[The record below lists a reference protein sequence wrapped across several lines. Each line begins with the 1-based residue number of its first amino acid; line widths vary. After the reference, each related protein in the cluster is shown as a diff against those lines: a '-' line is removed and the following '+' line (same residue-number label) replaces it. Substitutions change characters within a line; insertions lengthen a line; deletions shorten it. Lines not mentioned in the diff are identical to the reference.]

1 MIVMRNVAGAL
12 MTAASVLG
20 LLMGLGLAMS
30 QAIAAPKSS
39 GPKTK
44 NAIKEKVSTKADV
57 PTTEPKVLKQLDSI
71 RVENWWKHI
80 VIHHT
85 ATPSATAKGI
95 DRFHREQRHMENG
108 MAYHFLIGNGRGM
121 GDGEI
126 FVGERW
132 KRQIQGG
139 HLAIEALNQSSIG
152 ICLVGNFES
161 KSPTERQMESLR
173 ALTDKLREL
182 TRLPASAVTTHRAI
196 HPRHTSCPGKYFKM

>member
-1 MIVMRNVAGAL
+1 MK
-12 MTAASVLG
+12 AASVSALLFG
-20 LLMGLGLAMS
+20 LSLVMGPAVG
-30 QAIAAPKSS
+30 APKGS
-39 GPKTK
+39 
-44 NAIKEKVSTKADV
+44 EKKAMK
-57 PTTEPKVLKQLDSI
+57 PMALPPIEMKGLKQLDSI
-71 RVENWWKHI
+71 RVEKGWKHI

-95 DRFHREQRHMENG
+95 DRYHREQRHMENG

-121 GDGEI
+121 EDGEI
-126 FVGERW
+126 YIGQRW

-152 ICLVGNFES
+152 ICLVGNFER
-161 KSPTERQMESLR
+161 KPPTARQMQSLR
-173 ALTDKLREL
+173 TLTEKLREL